1 VTDPGAGVG
10 PGPPQP
16 RPFRAV
22 LLVGFVASLCA
33 VGLFLI
39 TRSSVQTIAII
50 LVLVVM
56 SFLLLR
62 ALSAAKRRT
71 AERAMADDPAVLGTI
86 VGSMLLED
94 VEQPAEELRPH
105 LAPREQVRPAAP
117 RQRTMIVCLFA
128 DRIVIRPVRER
139 APAESQTIRNRDVF
153 AAEWSVLLSRFRPA
167 PLLRLATV
175 DGFDISLL
183 FDDSGQFQ
191 QLAQFRD
198 ILDRVL
204 PKASTGDQLPSPMNG
219 SNRVFVAAIVVGA
232 VLGAAVIPL
241 ATMVARGSDE
251 VGVDGYHTFS
261 GEDHRLLVPGR
272 PWGHPCIPIVLQ
284 LDPSVPETIRPEAEA
299 VVAQARAGGAN
310 LVLSN
315 ANQAFDPTQLR
326 LPAKGDVAYVTI
338 SAHDEGPTKSDGR
351 PLRFEATWHT
361 ARDLDG
367 RHDVLTQLK
376 GDLYTEPLAGDP
388 VITRKA
394 LQVIVART
402 AGVDVGATTPGTGL
416 AAGLEQSADQFSD
429 SDLKA
434 IRVFSGCSDH

>member
-1 VTDPGAGVG
+1 VTDHGAGVG
-10 PGPPQP
+10 SGPPQP
-16 RPFRAV
+16 RRFRAV
-22 LLVGFVASLCA
+22 VLVWFVALLCA

-39 TRSSVQTIAII
+39 TRSSVQTIVII
-50 LVLVVM
+50 LVFAVV

-62 ALSAAKRRT
+62 ALSAVRRFA
-71 AERAMADDPAVLGTI
+71 AERAMADNPAVLGTI

-94 VEQPAEELRPH
+94 VERSAKEQRRH

-117 RQRTMIVCLFA
+117 RQRPMIVCLFA

-139 APAESQTIRNRDVF
+139 GPAESQTIRNRDVF
-153 AAEWSVLLSRFRPA
+153 VAEWSVQLSRFRPA
-167 PLLRLATV
+167 PLLRLAAV

-183 FDDSGQFQ
+183 FDDAGQYQ

-204 PKASTGDQLPSPMNG
+204 PKASTGDPLPASVNG
-219 SNRVFVAAIVVGA
+219 SNRVFIAAIVVGA

-241 ATMVARGSDE
+241 STMVARGSDD

-261 GEDHRLLVPGR
+261 GQDHRLLVPGR

-284 LDPSVPETIRPEAEA
+284 LDPDVPETIRLQAET

-315 ANQAFDPTQLR
+315 ENQAFDPTQLR
-326 LPAKGDVAYVTI
+326 LPDKGDVAYVAI
-338 SAHDEGPTKSDGR
+338 FAHDKGPTKSDGQ

-361 ARDLDG
+361 VRDLDG
-367 RHDVLTQLK
+367 SHDVLTQLK
-376 GDLYTEPLAGDP
+376 GDLYTEPLDGDP

-394 LQVIVART
+394 LRVIVART
-402 AGVDVGATTPGTGL
+402 AGVAAGATTPGTGL
-416 AAGLEQSADQFSD
+416 AAGLEQSADQFTA

-434 IRVFSGCSDH
+434 MRVFSGCSDK